1 MTTPERPFLDF
12 YEKHS
17 LIPTTLN
24 YTDRDK
30 FFSQRNFLFESIGIS
45 PHLLRGTKILELGP
59 GTGQKAEHL
68 LSLQPAVYVGVDNN
82 AMSVNST
89 QNIINNSE
97 FRGSASI
104 KSSDFLDYED
114 AARYDLILAEL
125 VVPTQN
131 NPQLFLEKLIK
142 FLQLGGIL
150 IFTCSDSLALLSE
163 TLRRAI
169 VKKLGLITEDIDSSA
184 AEIVKFFELDLD
196 SLHGMNR
203 VRSDWAIDQMIKPTI
218 GPQLSIPE
226 SLEMFDNQV
235 KFHGSSPRFL
245 EDYRWYK
252 SPDSTVESLNK
263 VASQN
268 YWAKC
273 HNFVDYRFVYEPR
286 DSSVNKKLFTV
297 SNFLYSV
304 IQESE
309 WTQKSEDIVSNHC
322 EQILELI
329 SKDCSETSES
339 LQSFLKFWKSN
350 KLTDLQQFRSWW
362 GRGTQYLS
370 VIRTS

>member
-12 YEKHS
+12 YEKHKI
-17 LIPTTLN
+17 IPTSLEISHKQ
-24 YTDRDK
+24 K
-30 FFSQRNFLFESIGIS
+30 FFAQRNYLFETLGIPTRFLNGS
-45 PHLLRGTKILELGP
+45 QILELGP

-68 LSLQPAVYVGVDNN
+68 LSLNPASYTAIDYNL
-82 AMSVNST
+82 
-89 QNIINNSE
+89 E
-97 FRGSASI
+97 SI
-104 KSSDFLDYED
+104 KSTQDMINKSGFSGTATVISADFSEYVDSNQ
-114 AARYDLILAEL
+114 YDLILAEL
-125 VVPTQN
+125 VVPTQK
-131 NPQLFLEKLIK
+131 NPQLFLRKLISY
-142 FLQLGGIL
+142 LQPGGIL

-169 VKKLGLITEDIDSSA
+169 VNKLGLISEDIDSSA

-196 SLHGMNR
+196 SLHGMDR

-226 SLEMFDNQV
+226 SLEMFDHQV

-245 EDYRWYK
+245 DDYRWYK
-252 SPDSTVESLNK
+252 SRDSILESLNK

-268 YWAKC
+268 FWAKC
-273 HNFVDYRFVYEPR
+273 HNFIDYRYVYEPR
-286 DSSVNKKLFTV
+286 DSSLNKNLYTI

-309 WTQKSEDIVSNHC
+309 WTKKSEGSVSSHC
-322 EQILELI
+322 EQVLDLI
-329 SKDCSETSES
+329 SKDCLGTSES

-350 KLTDLQQFRSWW
+350 KLEDLQQFRSWW

-370 VIRTS
+370 VVRTS